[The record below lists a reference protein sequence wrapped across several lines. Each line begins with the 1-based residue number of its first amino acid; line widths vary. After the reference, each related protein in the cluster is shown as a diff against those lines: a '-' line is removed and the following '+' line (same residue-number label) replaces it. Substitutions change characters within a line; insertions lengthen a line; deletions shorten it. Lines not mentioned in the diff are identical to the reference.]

1 MGQTLGRPA
10 ARRNLGSVERKPW
23 MAEERGK
30 KVLRLPRRKEK
41 VMIQL
46 AVAQRSGRNVNC
58 VGDPFSAGRGTHTMF
73 RMYDQSARL
82 SRPDVIANTPSKA
95 VAGGGVGVQHPF
107 LSFPNMVLLELI
119 RSPQSGDAVISKQD
133 MPRGPTRSATERLFS
148 N

>member
-1 MGQTLGRPA
+1 
-10 ARRNLGSVERKPW
+10 
-23 MAEERGK
+23 
-30 KVLRLPRRKEK
+30 
-41 VMIQL
+41 
-46 AVAQRSGRNVNC
+46 
-58 VGDPFSAGRGTHTMF
+58 MF